1 MFIEC
6 GKMEMLTYFSIPG
19 FSRRSLKVWRRNK
32 DVFMKNVKLNF
43 LPPFIEP
50 LLYLFA
56 MGFGLGFFIEEVD
69 GVSYA
74 KFIAP
79 ALISV
84 SVMYASFFEC
94 SYGSFVRM
102 YYQKTFDAIIST
114 PLSIDDVIT
123 GELLWG
129 ATRSLINATVMLPA
143 ISLFGL
149 IDYPCSLL
157 IIPFSFLAGL
167 LFASIAMCIT
177 SVTPNIMS
185 INYPILLFITPM
197 FLFSG
202 TFFPLNVLP
211 EVFQYIAIAILPLTH
226 VVMVIRALTFGTPD
240 VSLLFNL
247 LWIIVVCCILMV
259 VSINMMKKKLIV

>member
-1 MFIEC
+1 MDIGMYFKPPE
-6 GKMEMLTYFSIPG
+6 LTSGAF
-19 FSRRSLKVWRRNK
+19 KVWRRNK

-56 MGFGLGFFIEEVD
+56 MGFGLGLFIEEID
-69 GVSYA
+69 GVPYA

-84 SVMYASFFEC
+84 SVMYGAFFEC
-94 SYGSFVRM
+94 SYGSYVRM
-102 YYQKTFDAIIST
+102 YYQKTFDAIIAT
-114 PLSIDDVIT
+114 PLSIEDVII

-129 ATRSLINATVMLPA
+129 ATRSTISATLMIPV

-149 IDYPCSLL
+149 LTFPHSLL
-157 IIPFSFLAGL
+157 IIPFAFLAGL
-167 LFASIAMCIT
+167 LFACLGMCIAA
-177 SVTPNIMS
+177 VTPNIMS
-185 INYPILLFITPM
+185 INYPIMLFITPM

-211 EVFQYIAIAILPLTH
+211 EIVQYIALAILPLTH
-226 VVMVIRALTFGTPD
+226 VVIIIRALTFGAPGWF
-240 VSLLFNL
+240 LLTNL
-247 LWIIVVCCILMV
+247 LWIIVVCAIGFV
-259 VSINMMKKKLIV
+259 VSVNMMKKRLIV